1 MFSFVITKKSKKSSA
16 RLGVIKTSHGEIETP
31 AFIGVA
37 TQGVIKTLDSKE
49 LKSSGLQAVIANTFH
64 LHLKPGEEI
73 ISQNGG
79 LNEYADLKL
88 PTMTDSGGY
97 QVFSLGFGRD
107 YGTGKILKEKKD
119 EKITAGHQPKN
130 IIITENGVWF
140 KSPINGSKIFI
151 GPRESIK
158 IQEKIGADIIFA
170 FDECPSPLA
179 DYKYNQ
185 KSLKRTHPWAKIC
198 LEIKKSKQA
207 LYGIVQG
214 GKFKDL
220 RIESAKFIGS
230 LPFDGF
236 GIGGEFGD
244 SKQTMEKMLSWV
256 IKELP
261 EEKPRHLLGIG
272 QLEDIPKIIKQGVDT
287 FDCTIP
293 THYARHGY
301 SFVSDKPRINTN
313 SNADKYRYKKLD
325 LNKTKYLKDLSP
337 LDKNCNCYV
346 CKTYT
351 RSFLSHLIRSKEIT
365 GLKLLS
371 FHNLYYFNQIVKNI
385 RNEIKKGKF

>member
-1 MFSFVITKKSKKSSA
+1 MFSFAITKKSKKSSA
-16 RLGVIKTSHGEIETP
+16 RLGIIKTSHGQIETP

-49 LKSSGLQAVIANTFH
+49 LKNAGLQAVISNTFH

-73 ISQNGG
+73 ISKNGG
-79 LNEYADLKL
+79 LNKYADLKF

-107 YGTGKILKEKKD
+107 YGTGKILKNKEN
-119 EKITAGHQPKN
+119 EKITQGHQPKN
-130 IIITENGVWF
+130 ITITENGVWF

-158 IQEKIGADIIFA
+158 IQEKIGADIIFS

-185 KSLKRTHPWAKIC
+185 KALERTHNWARIC
-198 LEIKKSKQA
+198 LKEKKSDQA
-207 LYGIVQG
+207 IYGIVQG

-220 RIESAKFIGS
+220 RIQSAQFIGS

-236 GIGGEFGD
+236 GIGGEFGNN
-244 SKQTMEKMLSWV
+244 KKIMEKMIGWAT
-256 IKELP
+256 KELP

-272 QLEDIPKIIKQGVDT
+272 KLEDIPKIIKQGIDT

-301 SFVSDKPRINTN
+301 GFINKKTN
-313 SNADKYRYKKLD
+313 IKNQNEKWRKYEKID
-325 LNKTKYLKDLSP
+325 MNKTKYIDDSSP
-337 LDKNCNCYV
+337 LDKSCDCYV

-351 RSFLSHLIRSKEIT
+351 RSFLNHLIRAKEIT
-365 GLKLLS
+365 GLKLLT
-371 FHNLYYFNQIVKNI
+371 FHNLYYFNKIVENI
-385 RNEIKKGKF
+385 RNEIKKGNF